1 MLSVKTLFAIC
12 LVLSCSF
19 NNVFGQHAHVH
30 DDHYHEH
37 HDHDHEHDHNPSFK
51 YSREAN
57 EAIKQASHDHTA
69 KPKPPT
75 WDSQQELWLYAMG
88 STLIISAAPFFILFL
103 GRFVSYF

>member
-19 NNVFGQHAHVH
+19 NIVFGQHAHVH

-37 HDHDHEHDHNPSFK
+37 HEHDHNPSFK
-51 YSREAN
+51 YSKEAN
-57 EAIKQASHDHTA
+57 EAVKRDSHDHTT
-69 KPKPPT
+69 KPKAPT
-75 WDSQQELWLYAMG
+75 WDTHELWLYAMG

-103 GRFVSYF
+103 GRFSSC